1 MILVSGGCIAA
12 AVSVSVIGVDLM
24 DPDLSISSHLVVVAA
39 ISMTVIGGDLM
50 DPDLS
55 ISPLT

>member
-1 MILVSGGCIAA
+1 MVVPAISM
-12 AVSVSVIGVDLM
+12 SVIGVDLM
-24 DPDLSISSHLVVVAA
+24 DPDLSISSHLVVVPA
-39 ISMTVIGGDLM
+39 ISMSVIGGDLM